1 MDLIGLFASD
11 RVIVEL
17 ARRATSPRAVAGP
30 ARLTAFGSVGVTT
43 PLVAGALARKTGRPV
58 LLAVAHV
65 DEADEAV
72 EVLKAHGAA
81 AVLLPALQTLPGE
94 SAMNLDLLAARLA
107 VVEQLSGW
115 PKAAPPATV
124 IVAPMAALM
133 QPVPD
138 PACLDRQLLTLR
150 VGDTRGPAWLVRWLD
165 QAGYRRCDAIEE
177 PGDYAVRGGIVDVFP
192 PGDPTRADAAE
203 AEGGGKAM
211 SPGGVPVRLDYFG
224 DELEKAA
231 EIDLASMGIDRTVGG
246 VRLVAS
252 ADSAAAGDDGEA
264 GGGQTGGKTGAQ
276 ANAKAGGSGAGGSAG
291 GGKAFTELLPA
302 GTLAVLHEL
311 MELTEQ
317 GRGYF
322 ERVTGEQPIFG
333 PPAVFAGIGR
343 ACGAVIEVTAIG
355 AYGSADGAE
364 LLRLPFS
371 PLPAFP
377 DDLSTGLVELAKM
390 ARGDAVSGMP
400 RCDVTV
406 VCENGGEQ
414 ARLQEL
420 LAERRSDEG
429 MAEVRTELSHLPSG
443 FVYGPDD
450 GVPRVFA
457 GWHELLHR
465 PAGRRSTGG
474 PRLKAGRAMDTFL
487 DLQVGDYVV
496 HAEHGIARF
505 TGLKVMSLS
514 QVKAGVED
522 RLRLGGSARAGKG
535 KPAGNDQAGAATDQ
549 EEFLSLEFADA
560 AVLHVPASKID
571 QVSKYIGGFNGK
583 PPLSVLGGARWKN
596 QKARVSESV
605 KDLAAE
611 LLRVRAARN
620 HLPGIR
626 YPGDTPWQQRFEDE
640 FPHQETEDQ
649 LAALGEIKKDM
660 QRERP
665 MDRLVCGDVGYGK
678 TELAIRAAFKAVEFG
693 KQVAVLVPT
702 TVLAEQHERTF
713 RARFADYPF
722 RIESV
727 SRFKSDGEI
736 SPVLE
741 DVQRGRVD
749 VLIGTH
755 RILSSDVV
763 FADLGLVIIDEE
775 QRFGV
780 EHKEKL
786 LGLRMTV
793 DVLTLSAT
801 PIPRTLHMSLLG
813 IRDISSLTTAPADRR
828 AVVTELIPWNDK
840 RLSQVIARELSR
852 DGQVYF
858 VHNRVY
864 DIHEVAQRLQAMAPQ
879 ARIVVGHG
887 QMAPKELEEVMLRF
901 MRKQADILVSTS
913 IIESGIDISSA
924 NTMIIADA
932 DRFGLADLHQLRGRV
947 GRYKNRAYCYL
958 LLPES
963 RAVKEKARKRLAAI
977 EQFSMLGAGFKIAMR
992 DLEIRGA
999 GNILGPEQ
1007 SGHIAAVGYDMYCQL
1022 LERAV
1027 KGLKNE
1033 TVAQPSEVSVE
1044 LGVTG
1049 LIPRP
1054 YIPSDARRLEAY
1066 RRIALASDAEALDK
1080 VVTDLTGAYGPIP
1093 EPTDRLLQLAEIRIG
1108 ARGLGVRAISVT
1120 EKDVVFRT
1128 TDPAAAVRAM
1138 AGAPGSTVVPPTIK
1152 ASDVPEVF
1160 FRPDNPTAL
1169 QPGTL
1174 LAILRRR
1181 IGVRAGQSEKAP
1193 AVAANAAAKPG
1204 DSEAEA
1210 AGRDGDGKRPAAA
1223 APAAAPM
1230 MPKIKKPSKDLARV
1244 TQFIKQARRQT
1255 PKGPP
1260 PGER

>member
-1 MDLIGLFASD
+1 
-11 RVIVEL
+11 
-17 ARRATSPRAVAGP
+17 
-30 ARLTAFGSVGVTT
+30 
-43 PLVAGALARKTGRPV
+43 
-58 LLAVAHV
+58 
-65 DEADEAV
+65 
-72 EVLKAHGAA
+72 
-81 AVLLPALQTLPGE
+81 
-94 SAMNLDLLAARLA
+94 
-107 VVEQLSGW
+107 
-115 PKAAPPATV
+115 
-124 IVAPMAALM
+124 M

-138 PACLDRQLLTLR
+138 PAHLDRQLLTLR
-150 VGDTRGPAWLVRWLD
+150 VGDGRGPAWLVRWLD
-165 QAGYRRCDAIEE
+165 EAGYRRCDAIEE

-192 PGDPTRADAAE
+192 PGDPARVDPGE
-203 AEGGGKAM
+203 AQSGALAM

-224 DELEKAA
+224 DELEKVA

-252 ADSAAAGDDGEA
+252 AAPGAGDDTPDDGRAERGTTRARSAAATPA
-264 GGGQTGGKTGAQ
+264 KRGK
-276 ANAKAGGSGAGGSAG
+276 GAGAG
-291 GGKAFTELLPA
+291 VSPPDGKAFTDLLPP

-333 PPAVFAGIGR
+333 PPAVFAGMGR

-355 AYGSADGAE
+355 AYGSAEGAG
-364 LLRLPFS
+364 LVRLPFS

-377 DDLSTGLVELAKM
+377 EDLSAGMLELARM
-390 ARGDAVSGMP
+390 ARGDLVSGMP
-400 RCDVTV
+400 PCRVTV
-406 VCENGGEQ
+406 VCETAAEH
-414 ARLQEL
+414 ARLAEL
-420 LAERRSDEG
+420 LAERTGEEG
-429 MAEVRTELSHLPSG
+429 MAEVQTALAHLPTG
-443 FVYGPDD
+443 FVYGPED

-465 PAGRRSTGG
+465 PAGRRTTGG

-505 TGLKVMSLS
+505 TGLKVMSLA
-514 QVKAGVED
+514 QVKSGVED
-522 RLRLGGSARAGKG
+522 RLRLGGSARTGKG
-535 KPAGNDQAGAATDQ
+535 KAAARGEPAPGSDQ
-549 EEFLSLEFADA
+549 EEFLSLEFAEG

-626 YPGDTPWQQRFEDE
+626 YPGDTAWQQRFEDE

-649 LAALGEIKKDM
+649 LAALSEIKKDM

-713 RARFADYPF
+713 RARFAEYPF

-736 SPVLE
+736 TPVLE

-828 AVVTELIPWNDK
+828 AVVTELVPWNDR
-840 RLSQVIARELSR
+840 RLGQVIARELAR

-864 DIHEVAQRLQAMAPQ
+864 DIHEVAQRVQAMAPQ

-901 MRKQADILVSTS
+901 MRKQADILVSTT

-958 LLPES
+958 LLPEN

-1033 TVAQPSEVSVE
+1033 VVAQPSEVSVE

-1066 RRIALASDAEALDK
+1066 RRIALAAYAEALDK
-1080 VVTDLTGAYGPIP
+1080 VVTDLTGAYGPVP
-1093 EPTDRLLQLAEIRIG
+1093 EPADRLLQLAEVRIG
-1108 ARGLGVRAISVT
+1108 ARSLGVRAISVT
-1120 EKDVVFRT
+1120 EKDLIFRT
-1128 TDPAAAVRAM
+1128 TEPGAVVRAM
-1138 AGAPGSTVVPPTIK
+1138 AGGPGSTVVPPTIK
-1152 ASDVPEVF
+1152 ASDVPEVY
-1160 FRPDNPTAL
+1160 FRPDNPAAL

-1174 LAILRRR
+1174 LAILRKR
-1181 IGVRAGQSEKAP
+1181 IGVRAGQASP
-1193 AVAANAAAKPG
+1193 ATGPRGNAAAPSGTQGSTPDAAHPAGPHAGSHAGPG
-1204 DSEAEA
+1204 GQSP
-1210 AGRDGDGKRPAAA
+1210 PAATPGHA
-1223 APAAAPM
+1223 KPL
-1230 MPKIKKPSKDLARV
+1230 MPRINKPTKDLARV
-1244 TQFIKQARRQT
+1244 TQFIKQARRQS
-1255 PKGPP
+1255 PKGPQP
-1260 PGER
+1260 